1 MKTKLPLPFGW
12 LLLALIANPAA
23 TQSAQA
29 QFNAA
34 IAGTAQNIPGVATL
48 GIAISDPPQQGE
60 VQATADK
67 VDELINNLLRP

>member
-1 MKTKLPLPFGW
+1 MKTKLLLPFRW

-29 QFNAA
+29 QINAA
-34 IAGTAQNIPGVATL
+34 IAGTANNIPGVAAL

-60 VQATADK
+60 VQAVADK
-67 VDELINNLLRP
+67 VDQLINTLTR